1 MAIPSKKSASKKS
14 APAPAGKKGK
24 KPLFAL
30 GDHVK
35 FIGYSSLEPGD
46 DEIIVRPDVF
56 VLIES
61 EPVLDENGKFKYT
74 ASVLSTDEEDL
85 DENGDLPADTLFED
99 ELAELTA
106 DEESEAQD
114 IAEAIEA
121 ANDEDTLILH
131 GRAADEDETSKEGKA
146 GVKAIKAACKEQG
159 INSDDY
165 DSWED
170 TAIALLNPEP
180 DAEPEPEAD
189 AEGEETND
197 DLVQVTQ
204 EEMDELIADAEA
216 ADADPDTGE
225 GKKADKRLA
234 AFFKKHDVD
243 VEEAGSWTEAVE
255 DNVEVADDE
264 EAPKGKAKKKA
275 AAPKAGKEDAEEAP
289 LVLTATVKK
298 ALKAG
303 DAHAA
308 AIEIK
313 ARGDQA
319 YFDLACILTHIRKN
333 KLHTSMKDDEG
344 VNYEDSKEGFGAYVE
359 QQFQM
364 ALPTAYHW
372 MRIYAAVSALGKG
385 GADLAGIGW
394 DKAIYI
400 ALAIKSTGFDMEDDE
415 FAALMEFAVNNDRKT
430 LANHVRVDYID
441 VAADGEDG
449 GGDSKAKR
457 LAKQKEKKVTRR
469 FVVFGDQAN
478 SIIDEAISAAKEA
491 IGTDDDSLGLV
502 QVCTEWAQLQ
512 DMEIPVEQAIEAL
525 EARYGIT
532 LTVETPAPAA
542 SKGKAKQAAPAKK
555 VVTRKK

>member
-1 MAIPSKKSASKKS
+1 MAIPSKKSASKKA
-14 APAPAGKKGK
+14 APAPASAGKKAK

-30 GDHVK
+30 GDHAM
-35 FIGYSSLEPGD
+35 FTGYTSLEDGD
-46 DEIIVRPDVF
+46 DEIIVRPN
-56 VLIES
+56 VLVVIES
-61 EPVLDENGKFKYT
+61 EPVLDENGKFKYA
-74 ASVLSTDEEDL
+74 ASVLSTDEDDL

-99 ELAELTA
+99 ELAELTE
-106 DEESEAQD
+106 DQEAEAAE
-114 IAEAIEA
+114 IAEAIES
-121 ANDEDTLILH
+121 ANDEDPLLLH

-146 GVKAIKAACKEQG
+146 GVKALKAEAKEQG
-159 INSDDY
+159 LDPDDY
-165 DSWED
+165 DTWEALAD
-170 TAIALLNPEP
+170 ALLNPELKAQEDP
-180 DAEPEPEAD
+180 LDEGKEDEDA
-189 AEGEETND
+189 
-197 DLVQVTQ
+197 LVQVTQ
-204 EEMDELIADAEA
+204 EEMDELVADAEE
-216 ADADPDTGE
+216 ADEDNETPE
-225 GKKADKRLA
+225 GKKADKRLT
-234 AFFKKHDVD
+234 AFFKKHDVA
-243 VEEAGSWTEAVE
+243 VEDAGSWAEAIE
-255 DNVEVADDE
+255 DNVEVADEE
-264 EAPKGKAKKKA
+264 EAPKAKAKKAA
-275 AAPKAGKEDAEEAP
+275 AAPKAKKEDAEEAP

-298 ALKAG
+298 ALKSG

-333 KLHTSMKDDEG
+333 KLHTSMKDDDG
-344 VNYEDSKEGFGAYVE
+344 VAYEDTKEGFGAYVE

-415 FAALMEFAVNNDRKT
+415 FTALMEFAVANDRKT